1 MHNLVKLTTATPSSL
16 VVAEEAGAACRES
29 GLALWSPGSLWKQSK
44 IMSATKK
51 SVGNENISM
60 NIRKCQKGGIK
71 HAAHRQ
77 ERDIIG
83 LMQVV
88 VNTGREVKKRS
99 QAGS

>member
-1 MHNLVKLTTATPSSL
+1 MHNLVKLTIATHSSL

-44 IMSATKK
+44 TMSATKK

-77 ERDIIG
+77 EKTLLVLCRWW
-83 LMQVV
+83 
-88 VNTGREVKKRS
+88 
-99 QAGS
+99 